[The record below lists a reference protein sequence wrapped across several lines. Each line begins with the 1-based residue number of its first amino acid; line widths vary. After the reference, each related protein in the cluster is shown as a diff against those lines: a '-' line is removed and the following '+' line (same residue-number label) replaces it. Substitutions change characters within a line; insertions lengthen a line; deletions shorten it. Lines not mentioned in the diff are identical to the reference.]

1 MNRQNSVLDIERKL
15 IDAATQLP
23 GPTGSVPVSSHM
35 KKQYAENSRRRPSH
49 LRHIPAWQAALLVIA
64 LFFLGSATALAAS
77 PELRA
82 AVVRFFSF
90 GTVEVPPADLQDPLE
105 TMGTDRFQGTGTAD
119 ISGDTTDDSSKGA
132 DQNQEIPAV
141 QSAGSLTL
149 TRTVTLDAH
158 FAAIYASSPDFL
170 ELINTPSGS
179 LLFSTRTEGSDAPTY
194 YGLVDGIL
202 TELTLEPQTLS
213 ASVSLSNLTGIM
225 TYEGDTASYRNLPLP
240 EMTFSVV
247 WQQYGDDILI
257 NYYATESEHRF
268 DIGSTYGVDLGNDYD
283 GSFSYRAFPGYSD
296 IIQVNFYLDS
306 QRTEYSY
313 PFLLNLATGQISD
326 PLAQVDLS
334 AYACVTDLTFTE
346 DLAQVTAMAGRDHD
360 HLQEITIDLA
370 DGTITESTT
379 PQPPVDNCLFWFA
392 TGENTVF
399 YTIGSYE
406 EGMDGFLYDA
416 RSQTSATL
424 FTDALYNYH
433 AWQGSHGKRFFNT
446 IGGGYCIY
454 YEDDTVYLMSL
465 KDGSKTLLE
474 GVPMATNVHFFFN
487 SEHSL
492 LEFNLRS
499 EEGQNIRLGFIDPV
513 KGEAWYFDREPAET
527 IIETSAHWF
536 SKYGYCITAADE
548 STGTR
553 YLYLY
558 EYTP

>member
-35 KKQYAENSRRRPSH
+35 KRQHVENSRRHTSH
-49 LRHIPAWQAALLVIA
+49 LRYMPAWQAALLVIA

-90 GTVEVPPADLQDPLE
+90 GTVEVPPADLQNPLE
-105 TMGTDRFQGTGTAD
+105 TMGADQFQGTGTAD
-119 ISGDTTDDSSKGA
+119 ISGSATDDSSKGA

-158 FAAIYASSPDFL
+158 FVATYASSPDFL
-170 ELINTPSGS
+170 ELVNTPSGS
-179 LLFSTRTEGSDAPTY
+179 LLFSTQTEGSDAPTY
-194 YGLVDGIL
+194 YGLADGVL
-202 TELTLEPQTLS
+202 TEFALEPKTLT
-213 ASVSLSNLTGIM
+213 ASVNISNLTGIM
-225 TYEGDTASYRNLPLP
+225 THEGDTASYQNLPLP
-240 EMTFSVV
+240 EMSFSVV

-257 NYYATESEHRF
+257 SHYATESEYRF
-268 DIGSTYGVDLGNDYD
+268 DIGSTYGVDLGSDYD

-296 IIQVNFYLDS
+296 IIQVSFYLDS
-306 QRTEYSY
+306 QRTDYSY
-313 PFLLNLATGQISD
+313 PFLLNLVTGQVSD
-326 PLAQVDLS
+326 PLAQIDLS
-334 AYACVTDLTFTE
+334 AYACVTDLAFTE
-346 DLAQVTAMAGRDHD
+346 DLAQVTAMAGQDHD

-379 PQPPVDNCLFWFA
+379 PRPPVDNCLFWFA

-527 IIETSAHWF
+527 IHETSGHWF